1 MHMTEQSSEPRSPA
15 FSLQT
20 SNNFNFFSPSFSNP
34 RLEQSGKYLHQS
46 QSCDAHWSFETTR
59 GAASLINHSW
69 KTKPVITGKTSSQ
82 EECILGMNVNP
93 RAVLPPNDKQAGC
106 RKGREQDPHVA
117 QTGIRDSS
125 RFTGLGEKK
134 KKTTEVKRH
143 KHKAQKSNSSSNKQT
158 KREWGQRAL

>member
-1 MHMTEQSSEPRSPA
+1 MRQGSDCRLLLPKWKEESLIRMHWEITVSLRLFHVYVPWCICIWRSNHQNPDPLR
-15 FSLQT
+15 FHCKHLT
-20 SNNFNFFSPSFSNP
+20 ILTFFFPSFSNP

-106 RKGREQDPHVA
+106 RKG
-117 QTGIRDSS
+117 
-125 RFTGLGEKK
+125 
-134 KKTTEVKRH
+134 
-143 KHKAQKSNSSSNKQT
+143 
-158 KREWGQRAL
+158 WGAGPTCSTDRNQR

>member
-82 EECILGMNVNP
+82 EEGILGMNVNP

-106 RKGREQDPHVA
+106 HKGQEQDPHVA

-125 RFTGLGEKK
+125 RFTGLGKK
-134 KKTTEVKRH
+134 KTEVKRH
-143 KHKAQKSNSSSNKQT
+143 KHRAQKSNSSSNKQT
-158 KREWGQRAL
+158 KRA